1 MKKRVYRANHR
12 ERYAQSTFISDYI
25 RKKYTTI
32 YDEANQFYKKLH
44 QSHPKKTKLSTCA
57 EYKLWEESLGKD
69 VATMQ
74 DSATSIMQDSAT
86 SIMQDSATSIM
97 QDSATSIMQ
106 DSATSIMQD
115 SITTNFNIN
124 IELMN
129 KEEVEL
135 TKDAIML
142 EGIQPSLVKEISPE
156 IVAEII
162 NELNQTPTTQDI
174 FDGDEDE
181 EMNELI
187 NSVIEA
193 DFNQMTELEKELLM
207 Y

>member
-32 YDEANQFYKKLH
+32 YDEANQFYQKLH

-69 VATMQ
+69 VAT
-74 DSATSIMQDSAT
+74 MQDSAT

>member
-12 ERYAQSTFISDYI
+12 ERYTQSTFISDYI

-32 YDEANQFYKKLH
+32 YDEANQFYQKLH
-44 QSHPKKTKLSTCA
+44 QAHPKKTKLSTCA

-74 DSATSIMQDSAT
+74 DSTT

-124 IELMN
+124 IELLN

-142 EGIQPSLVKEISPE
+142 EGIQPLLFKEISPE
-156 IVAEII
+156 TVTEII

-174 FDGDEDE
+174 FDDDEDE

-187 NSVIEA
+187 NSAIEA